1 MGLASFMGR
10 RYLDSGKVMP
20 SGALALVSI
29 AFALCLRQEAGELHR
44 ALSENPTA
52 AAAPSM
58 AG

>member
-29 AFALCLRQEAGELHR
+29 GFALAYAKRLL
-44 ALSENPTA
+44 NF
-52 AAAPSM
+52 
-58 AG
+58 

>member
-29 AFALCLRQEAGELHR
+29 AFAFAYAKKLLDTTL
-44 ALSENPTA
+44 L
-52 AAAPSM
+52 
-58 AG
+58 